1 MFDDTAKGEGF
12 VQDFVNILFHLCP
25 TRMIDD
31 LQIAKMILLY
41 LCTLLHVVEKDGTI
55 HFQENV

>member
-1 MFDDTAKGEGF
+1 MLKYSLSIEICVFDDTAKDEGF
-12 VQDFVNILFHLCP
+12 VQDLVNVLFHLCP

-41 LCTLLHVVEKDGTI
+41 LCALL
-55 HFQENV
+55 